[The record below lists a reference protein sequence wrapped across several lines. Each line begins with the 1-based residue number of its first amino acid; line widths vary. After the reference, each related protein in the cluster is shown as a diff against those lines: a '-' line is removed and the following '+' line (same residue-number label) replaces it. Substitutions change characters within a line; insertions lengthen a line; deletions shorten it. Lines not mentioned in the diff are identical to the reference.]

1 MATPPTRKWSCESV
15 VQDTP
20 NSHRVAVINEAFA
33 RRFFPGED
41 PIGKHV
47 GLNDISHSND
57 YEIVGIA
64 EDAKFRDL
72 TAAPDPRLFLPLL
85 QLVTYQNSEDAAY
98 QVRANYIDS
107 VQLSVAG
114 PPENFEPVIRQALA
128 DINPDL
134 AVVKFLTLEDQVSI
148 SLNGNRLIADL
159 TTLYGILALILACIG
174 LYGVAAYMV
183 ARRTAEI
190 GIRMALGA
198 NRFNVVRMILRVAMR
213 PIAIGLLIGVPMAFV
228 TGRIFASQLFG
239 VEGYDPIVIGSATVV
254 LTISAILAAL
264 VPACRAASVDPTRAL
279 RTE

>member
-1 MATPPTRKWSCESV
+1 M

-85 QLVTYQNSEDAAY
+85 QLVTHQNSEDAAY

>member
-1 MATPPTRKWSCESV
+1 
-15 VQDTP
+15 
-20 NSHRVAVINEAFA
+20 
-33 RRFFPGED
+33 
-41 PIGKHV
+41 
-47 GLNDISHSND
+47 
-57 YEIVGIA
+57 
-64 EDAKFRDL
+64 
-72 TAAPDPRLFLPLL
+72 L

-228 TGRIFASQLFG
+228 TGRIFCQPTLRGGGLRSYCDWFGYGSPHYKCDTCRSCACVSCGISRSNSCSKNRITLPHRLASHS
-239 VEGYDPIVIGSATVV
+239 IGSN
-254 LTISAILAAL
+254 
-264 VPACRAASVDPTRAL
+264 
-279 RTE
+279 